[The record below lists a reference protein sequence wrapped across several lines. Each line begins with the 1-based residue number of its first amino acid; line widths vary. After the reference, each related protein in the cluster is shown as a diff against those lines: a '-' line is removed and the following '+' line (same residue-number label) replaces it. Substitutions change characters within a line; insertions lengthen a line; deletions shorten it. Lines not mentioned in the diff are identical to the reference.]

1 MEKNRIRPITNGK
14 SSRMSYARQKEVLQM
29 PNLIEV
35 QKDSYQWFLDTGL
48 KEVFEDISPISDYS
62 GHLSLE
68 FVDFTLCEDD
78 VKYTIEECKERD
90 ATYAAPLKVR
100 VRLYNK
106 ETDEINEHEIFMGD
120 LPLMTATG
128 TFVING
134 AERVIVSQLVRSPGI
149 YYAIA
154 HDKVGKELYS
164 STVIP
169 NRGAWLEYETD
180 SNDVFYVRVDR
191 TRKVPITVLIR
202 ALGFGTNPEI
212 LELFGE
218 EPKILASFGKDVA
231 ENYQEGLLELYKK
244 IRPGEPLAV
253 DSAESLITSMFFD
266 ARRYD
271 LAKVGRY
278 KFNKKLALQNR
289 ITGQVL
295 AEDVVNA
302 ITGEVIA
309 EKGEKLSR
317 EKATAIQNAAVP
329 YVWIDVEGEE
339 RNIKVLSNMMVD
351 LGAVVDID
359 PEEVGVTEAVYYPV
373 LAGLLEETAG
383 DIDELKEEIHKN
395 IHELIPKHITKEDI
409 LASINYNIHLEYG
422 MGTDDDIDH
431 LGNRRIRAVGEL
443 LQNQYRIGLSR
454 LERVV
459 RERMTTQDLEGVS
472 PQSLINIK
480 PVTAAVKEFFG
491 SSQLSQF
498 MDQNNPLG
506 ELTHKRRLSAL
517 GPGGLSRDRAG
528 FEVRDVH
535 YSHYG
540 RMCPVETPEG
550 PNIGLINSLATY
562 ARINQYGFIEAPY
575 RKIDKTDPKNPVVT
589 EEVVYMT
596 ADEEDNYHVAQANEP
611 LDAEGHFIH
620 KNVAGRY
627 REETQEYERT
637 AFDYMDVSPK
647 MVFSVA
653 TALIPFLE
661 NDDPTRALMG
671 SNMQRQAVPLMMTE
685 APVIG
690 TGIET
695 TAAVDSG
702 VCIVAEQAGVIERS
716 TSKEIVVKHD
726 DGTKKT
732 YKLTKFLR
740 SNQSN
745 CYNQRP
751 IVVKGEKVEAGQVI
765 ADGPSTSNGEM
776 ALGKNPLIGFM
787 TWEGYN
793 YEDAVLLSERLVQD
807 DVYTSIHIEEYEAEA
822 RDTKLGPEEITRDI
836 PGVGDD
842 ALRDLDDRGIIR
854 IGAEVRA
861 GDILVGK
868 VTPKGETELTAEERL
883 LRAIF
888 GEKAREVRDTSLKV
902 PHGEYGIVVDAKVFT
917 RENGDE
923 LSPGVN
929 QAVRIYIAQ
938 KRKIS
943 VGDKMAG
950 RHGNKGVVSRVLPV
964 EDMPFLP
971 NGRPLDI
978 VLNPLGVPSRM
989 NIGQVLEI
997 HLSLAAKALGF
1008 NIATPVFDG
1017 ANEIDIMDTL
1027 DLANDYVNLEWEEFE
1042 KKHGEELLP
1051 EVLQYLSDNRE
1062 HRKLW
1067 KGVPLSRD
1075 GKVRLRDGRTGEYFD
1090 SPVTIGH
1097 MHYLKLH
1104 HLVDDKIHAR
1114 STGPYSLVTQQPLGG
1129 KAQFGGQRFGEME
1142 VWALEA
1148 YGASYTLQEILTVK
1162 SDDVVGRVKTYEA
1175 IIKGDNIPEPGI
1187 PESFKVLLKELQS
1200 LGLDVRVLREDQTEV
1215 EIMETIDYGE
1225 TDLHSIIEGDRK
1237 YNSENESYGE
1247 HGFSQQEF
1255 AGEELVDVEEE
1266 EFEEPDD
1273 IDFDDMLDEE

>member
-14 SSRMSYARQKEVLQM
+14 SSRMSYSRQKEVLQM

-35 QKDSYQWFLDTGL
+35 QKDSYQWFLDEGL
-48 KEVFEDISPISDYS
+48 KEVFRDISPIADYS

-106 ETDEINEHEIFMGD
+106 EKDEINEHEIFMGD

-154 HDKVGKELYS
+154 HDKIGKELFS

-202 ALGFGTNPEI
+202 ALGFGTNAEI
-212 LELFGE
+212 IELFGE
-218 EPKILASFGKDVA
+218 EPKILASFGKDTA

-278 KFNKKLALQNR
+278 KFNKKLALKNR
-289 ITGQVL
+289 ISGQKA
-295 AEDVVNA
+295 AETVVSPL
-302 ITGEVIA
+302 TGEVLVEEGQLITRELA
-309 EKGEKLSR
+309 E
-317 EKATAIQNAAVP
+317 AIQNAAVP
-329 YVWIDVEGEE
+329 YVWVQGEE
-339 RNIKVLSNMMVD
+339 RKIKVLSNMMVD
-351 LGAVVDID
+351 LKAIVDID
-359 PEEVGVTEAVYYPV
+359 PKEVGVTEAVFYPV

-383 DIDELKEEIHKN
+383 DVEELKDAIRKN
-395 IHELIPKHITKEDI
+395 INELIPKHITKEDI

-422 MGTDDDIDH
+422 LGTDDDIDH

-459 RERMTTQDLEGVS
+459 RERMTTQDLDGIS

-540 RMCPVETPEG
+540 RMCPIETPEG

-562 ARINQYGFIEAPY
+562 ARINEYGFIEAPY
-575 RKIDKTDPKNPVVT
+575 RKIDKTDPANPVVT
-589 EEVVYMT
+589 EEVIYMT

-611 LDAEGHFIH
+611 LDEEGHFLH
-620 KNVAGRY
+620 KNVSGRY
-627 REETQEYERT
+627 REETQEYERKM
-637 AFDYMDVSPK
+637 FDYMDVSPK

-661 NDDPTRALMG
+661 NDDANRALMG
-671 SNMQRQAVPLMMTE
+671 SNMQRQAVPLLTTE
-685 APVIG
+685 APVVG
-690 TGIET
+690 TGMEVK
-695 TAAVDSG
+695 AAVDSG
-702 VCIVAEQAGVIERS
+702 VCVVAEQAGTVGRS
-716 TSKEIVVKHD
+716 TSKEITIRHE

-807 DVYTSIHIEEYEAEA
+807 DVYTSVHIEEYEAEA

-842 ALRDLDDRGIIR
+842 ALKDLDERGIIR

-1017 ANEIDIMDTL
+1017 ANENDIMDTL

-1042 KKHGEELLP
+1042 QKHKEELLP
-1051 EVLQYLSDNRE
+1051 EVMQYLSDNRE

-1225 TDLHSIIEGDRK
+1225 TDLHSIIEGDRR
-1237 YNSENESYGE
+1237 YNSEEESYGE
-1247 HGFSQQEF
+1247 HGFSKQEF
-1255 AGEELVDVEEE
+1255 DGEELVDIEEDLTD
-1266 EFEEPDD
+1266 FDATDD
-1273 IDFDDMLDEE
+1273 IDFEAILDEE

>member
-1 MEKNRIRPITNGK
+1 
-14 SSRMSYARQKEVLQM
+14 M
-29 PNLIEV
+29 PNLIEI
-35 QKDSYQWFLDTGL
+35 QKDSYQWFLDEGL
-48 KEVFEDISPISDYS
+48 KEAFADISPIADFA

-68 FVDFTLCEDD
+68 FVDFTLCRDD
-78 VKYTIEECKERD
+78 IKYTIEECKERD
-90 ATYAAPLKVR
+90 ATYAAPLKVK

-106 ETDEINEHEIFMGD
+106 DKDEMNEHEIFMGD
-120 LPLMTATG
+120 LPLMTDTG
-128 TFVING
+128 SFVING

-149 YYAIA
+149 YYGIG
-154 HDKVGKELYS
+154 HDKVGKELFTC
-164 STVIP
+164 TVIP

-191 TRKVPITVLIR
+191 TRKVPVTVLIR
-202 ALGFGTNPEI
+202 ALGYGTNAEI
-212 LELFGE
+212 LDLFGE
-218 EPKILASFGKDVA
+218 EPKLLASFGKDTSD
-231 ENYQEGLLELYKK
+231 NYQDGLLELYKK
-244 IRPGEPLAV
+244 IRPGEPLSV
-253 DSAESLITSMFFD
+253 DSAESLLNSMFFD
-266 ARRYD
+266 PRRYD

-278 KFNKKLALQNR
+278 KFNKKLSFKFRLN
-289 ITGQVL
+289 GQVL
-295 AEDVVNA
+295 AEDVVDTT
-302 ITGEVIA
+302 TGEIIA
-309 EKGEKLSR
+309 EAGTKLDKESAM
-317 EKATAIQNAAVP
+317 KVQNSAVP
-329 YVWIDVEGEE
+329 FVWVEGIN
-339 RNIKVLSNMMVD
+339 RKQKVLSNMMVE
-351 LGAVVDID
+351 LGAYVSFD
-359 PEEVGVTEAVYYPV
+359 PEEVGVSELVYYPA
-373 LAGLLEETAG
+373 LAPILEKAG
-383 DIDELKEEIHKN
+383 DDEELLKEEIRRN
-395 IHELIPKHITKEDI
+395 IHDLIPKHITKEDI
-409 LASINYNIHLEYG
+409 LASINYNMHLEEQV
-422 MGTDDDIDH
+422 GTSDDIDH

-454 LERVV
+454 MERVV
-459 RERMTTQDLEGVS
+459 RERMTTQDVDGIT

-498 MDQNNPLG
+498 MDQNNPLS

-535 YSHYG
+535 YTHYG
-540 RMCPVETPEG
+540 RMCPIETPEG
-550 PNIGLINSLATY
+550 PNIGLINSLASY
-562 ARINQYGFIEAPY
+562 ARVNQYGFIEAPY
-575 RKIDKTDPKNPVVT
+575 RVVDKTDAANPKVT
-589 EEVVYMT
+589 DEVVYLT
-596 ADEEDNYHVAQANEP
+596 ADEEDNFIVAQANEP
-611 LDAEGHFIH
+611 LDEEGHFIH
-620 KNVAGRY
+620 NNVSGRF
-627 REETQEYERT
+627 RTETSEFRKST
-637 AFDYMDVSPK
+637 IDLMDVSPK

-653 TALIPFLE
+653 TAMIPFLQ
-661 NDDPTRALMG
+661 NDDANRALMG
-671 SNMQRQAVPLMMTE
+671 SNMQRQAVPLLSTE
-685 APVIG
+685 APAVG
-690 TGIET
+690 TGIEGK
-695 TAAVDSG
+695 AAVDSG
-702 VCIVAEQAGVIERS
+702 VCVVAKNAGVVERS
-716 TSKEIVVKHD
+716 ASNEIIIKRD
-726 DGTKKT
+726 SDGNRDV
-732 YKLTKFLR
+732 YHLTKFKR

-745 CYNQRP
+745 CYNQKP
-751 IVVKGEKVEAGQVI
+751 IVYKNDHVEAGEVI
-765 ADGPSTSNGEM
+765 ADGPSTCNGEI

-793 YEDAVLLSERLVQD
+793 YEDAVLLSERLVRD
-807 DVYTSIHIEEYEAEA
+807 DVYTSVHIEEYEAEA
-822 RDTKLGPEEITRDI
+822 RDTKLGPEEITRDV
-836 PGVGDD
+836 PGVGED
-842 ALRDLDDRGIIR
+842 ALKDLDERGIIR

-902 PHGEYGIVVDAKVFT
+902 PHGAYGIIVDAKVFT

-923 LSPGVN
+923 LAPGVN
-929 QAVRIYIAQ
+929 QTVRIYIAQ

-1008 NIATPVFDG
+1008 NVSTPIFDG
-1017 ANEIDIMDTL
+1017 ANENDIQDTL
-1027 DLANDYVNLEWEEFE
+1027 ELANDYVNTPWEEFE
-1042 KKHGEELLP
+1042 AKYKDTLRP
-1051 EVLQYLSDNRE
+1051 EVMDYLGSHLE

-1067 KGVPLSRD
+1067 EGVPISRD

-1090 SPVTIGH
+1090 GAVTIGH

-1148 YGASYTLQEILTVK
+1148 YGASYTLQEIMTVK

-1175 IIKGDNIPEPGI
+1175 IIKGENIPEPGV
-1187 PESFKVLLKELQS
+1187 PESFKVLLKEMQS
-1200 LGLDVRVLREDQTEV
+1200 LVLDVQVQREDGTEV
-1215 EIMETIDYGE
+1215 EMTESIDYGDTE
-1225 TDLHSIIEGDRK
+1225 LRAMLEGDRH
-1237 YNSENESYGE
+1237 YNDRESYSNYGYQEQEFKNNELVNVESDSKETNDDYTDDLYDAYTDDSENE
-1247 HGFSQQEF
+1247 
-1255 AGEELVDVEEE
+1255 
-1266 EFEEPDD
+1266 
-1273 IDFDDMLDEE
+1273 

>member
-1 MEKNRIRPITNGK
+1 M
-14 SSRMSYARQKEVLQM
+14 RMSYQRQKEVLEM

-35 QKDSYQWFLDTGL
+35 QKDSYDWFLKSGL
-48 KEVFEDISPISDYS
+48 KEVFDDISPISDY
-62 GHLSLE
+62 GGRLSLE

-78 VKYTIEECKERD
+78 VKYSIEECKQRD
-90 ATYAAPLKVR
+90 ATYAAPLKVK

-106 ETDEINEHEIFMGD
+106 EKDEITEHEIFMGD

-149 YYAIA
+149 YYGIT
-154 HDKVGKELYS
+154 HDKLGKRLFS
-164 STVIP
+164 CTVIP

-202 ALGFGTNPEI
+202 ALGVSSNAEI
-212 LELFGE
+212 VELFGE
-218 EPKILASFGKDVA
+218 EPKILASFTKDTST
-231 ENYQEGLLELYKK
+231 NYQEGLLELYKK

-253 DSAESLITSMFFD
+253 ENAESLIMSMFFD
-266 ARRYD
+266 PRRYD

-278 KFNKKLALQNR
+278 KFNKKLALRSR
-289 ITGQVL
+289 IRNQIL
-295 AEDVVNA
+295 AEDVVDPS
-302 ITGEVIA
+302 TGEILA
-309 EKGEKLSR
+309 EKGTTVTLELADK
-317 EKATAIQNAAVP
+317 IQNAAVP
-329 YVWIDVEGEE
+329 YVWIQTEE
-339 RNIKVLSNMMVD
+339 RNVKVLSNLMVD
-351 LGAVVDID
+351 LKAWVDVD
-359 PEEVGVTEAVYYPV
+359 EEELGINEKVYYPV
-373 LAGLLEETAG
+373 LEKILEENT
-383 DIDELKEEIHKN
+383 DIEEIKQAIKRD
-395 IHELIPKHITKEDI
+395 IHDLIPKHITKEDI
-409 LASINYNIHLEYG
+409 FASINYNMHLEYG
-422 MGTDDDIDH
+422 AGNADDIDH

-454 LERVV
+454 MERVV
-459 RERMTTQDLEGVS
+459 RERMTTQDIDGIS

-480 PVTAAVKEFFG
+480 PVTAAIKEFFG

-540 RMCPVETPEG
+540 RMCPIETPEG
-550 PNIGLINSLATY
+550 PNIGLINSLASY
-562 ARINQYGFIEAPY
+562 ARINEYGFVESPY
-575 RKIDKTDPKNPVVT
+575 RRIDKSDPKNPRVT
-589 EEVVYMT
+589 DEVVYMT

-611 LDAEGHFIH
+611 LDAEGHFLN
-620 KNVAGRY
+620 KNVSGRY
-627 REETQEYERT
+627 LDETQSYEPHM
-637 AFDYMDVSPK
+637 FDYMDVSPK

-653 TALIPFLE
+653 TALIPFLQ
-661 NDDPTRALMG
+661 NDDANRALMG
-671 SNMQRQAVPLMMTE
+671 SNMQRQAVPLMITD
-685 APVIG
+685 APVVG
-690 TGIET
+690 TGIEAK
-695 TAAVDSG
+695 AAVDSG
-702 VCIVAEQAGVIERS
+702 VCVVAKKAGTIS
-716 TSKEIVVKHD
+716 YSCSNEIRMNND
-726 DGTKKT
+726 DGTKDV
-732 YKLTKFLR
+732 YHLTKFMR

-745 CYNQRP
+745 CYNQKP
-751 IVVKGEKVEAGQVI
+751 IVFKGDHVEAGEVI
-765 ADGPSTSNGEM
+765 ADGPSTYQGEL

-822 RDTKLGPEEITRDI
+822 RDTKLGPEEITKDV
-836 PGVGDD
+836 PGVGDE
-842 ALRDLDDRGIIR
+842 ALKDLDERGIIR

-902 PHGEYGIVVDAKVFT
+902 PHGEYGIIVDAKVFT

-997 HLSLAAKALGF
+997 HLSLAAAALGF
-1008 NIATPVFDG
+1008 NVSTPIFDG
-1017 ANEIDIMDTL
+1017 ANEKDIQDTL
-1027 DLANDYVNLEWEEFE
+1027 ELANDYVNMEWDAFSE
-1042 KKHGEELLP
+1042 KYKDILLP
-1051 EVLQYLSDNRE
+1051 EVYQYLEEHLDHRE
-1062 HRKLW
+1062 LW
-1067 KGVPLSRD
+1067 KGVDIARD
-1075 GKVRLRDGRTGEYFD
+1075 GKVQLRDGRTGEPFD
-1090 SPVTIGH
+1090 GRTTIGH

-1200 LGLDVRVLREDQTEV
+1200 LALDVRVLRDDNTEV
-1215 EIMETIDYGE
+1215 EIMESVDYGD
-1225 TDLHSIIEGDRK
+1225 TNLNHIIEGDR
-1237 YNSENESYGE
+1237 YSDREDERFGDY
-1247 HGFSQQEF
+1247 GFSKKEF
-1255 AGEELVDVEEE
+1255 DGEEMVDVEEDE
-1266 EFEEPDD
+1266 EEDSYLDLDESSD
-1273 IDFDDMLDEE
+1273 DDM